1 MDDEVEAD
9 ARTSGMKGEGSE
21 CSGDSFKSSASDSQ
35 LVVVKADT
43 NIKKLHN
50 GDPEHLSSDEECVVE
65 ECSSGKVTVHSDE
78 DSENVEKES
87 LDSEEE
93 DFKLHVDVDVSDQ
106 EGSDAESSGNR
117 QLEPVR
123 ANSAG
128 DSEVIELSA
137 GEDDDCEV
145 VEIKEKERTDKESER
160 RQEEKTGRIE
170 NNSVEVVDIDD
181 SAELDKVEMAGSAR
195 FVGGKPVEESG
206 NPSPALEDDQNVEE
220 CLGAVVA
227 RGKDGVALEDDEDL
241 GKCEETDRSSVC
253 EETQLVYPLRL
264 EEKEHILENTGEDD
278 HGVDNYLNK
287 NNINEREEE
296 RRQVKESGEEVGD
309 LFRHCDPEVVVTRT
323 LPSSASD
330 ECTGET
336 SADLSDS
343 DDFIGFEST
352 EPHIFSK
359 EFCHVEGSGPRDGEI
374 VGTLHVS
381 ADTHFF
387 TAEGGEGP
395 STASGSEAGDSSRL
409 SPVPTESSRCN
420 SPTASSAS
428 GDKRGGR
435 KRVSL
440 DLTNPLYMKPF
451 QLGWKRELVY
461 RSAMDSANRR
471 MADVYYYTPTN
482 KKIRSARELL
492 EHVDGVE
499 LTTKNFLFTKEPL
512 GLDSS
517 MEKIRD
523 ARKSLSLR
531 EAAWPKD
538 GKEGKEEG
546 EAPSKPPEK
555 HKPARAAEPTPVP
568 AAAPVPVP
576 EATTPEPALAPA
588 PSAPKSPHSS
598 SSAVALRKAATTPTL
613 RSFPRIKV
621 TPTRTQKE
629 EGGAGKGA
637 VAGKRAQPRP
647 LLPKPRDDLQV
658 GVLPPLWSV
667 KSAPTPTPTPKKAA
681 VSTTWSSAP
690 KMVSE
695 PLEKKMDP
703 CSIHCPLKMGV
714 IPTLQCRLCVC
725 LYHPECVGL
734 GSFSETIHSYVCK
747 NCQTEIREGKTS
759 LVAPP
764 PLADQPKA
772 LTDAGKLVTVP
783 RLVKTREVFAPG
795 KKILGSVT
803 TWLPASASVQVP
815 EAVSV
820 PASAPASMQ
829 SVAWMNGRKYIVVPK
844 HNVLS
849 VSPSPADK
857 APAAVQ
863 STPASGAS
871 KDPSVLLG
879 SPPGVLL
886 VPLLPSA
893 DKGGPLHTQ
902 YLIVNA
908 PPGGGLV
915 LPTSTAA
922 AATADSGK
930 EQRGRKRAG
939 SGSDEGPPAKQ
950 PCKQQCAHSLVHD
963 VCVLYIVMERE
974 CRVRRGKE
982 QHGRKRA
989 GSGSDEGPPAKQPCK
1004 QQCAHSL
1011 VHDVC
1016 VLYIVMERECR
1027 VRRGK
1032 EQRGRKRAGS
1042 GSDEGPPAK
1051 QQCKQQCAHSLVHDV
1066 CVLYNVLQHVFQY
1079 LKVQELLRAA
1089 RVCRLWRD
1097 LAQHPSLWASVHMKN
1112 SKVSDWQGLATTL
1125 SARGTAHLDLRKMLL
1140 PQRSED
1146 VAAMW
1151 QQFRA
1156 VVGRMDGLQRLDLC
1170 RCPASVVQHV
1180 LTACPRLRTLN
1191 ATAISCNSISLA
1203 AAGGLE
1209 HLEELR
1215 LKSLSGIT
1223 LESSLGVLSQLSS
1236 LKHLALTTFRNL
1248 GQQGVEV
1255 IGQLESLELLELGE
1269 VNNLAATFP
1278 AESLACLGKL
1288 RRLRLE
1294 KVQGP
1299 DTLTFNY
1306 LETAR
1311 SLAQLTQLELV
1322 NFDVKPGFDSILAS
1336 CTNIRK
1342 LLIIPTYVTQS
1353 ATTNRMVLGGV
1364 LQLASTLQ
1372 VFVWGVTH
1380 ELLRVT
1386 ELFVDQCDVDQ
1397 AKKEQLKKGDCI
1409 PVLKPVPGIAAVLSP
1424 SDAWSCEEKYGGPT
1438 PSVEILSLPKLH
1450 KLLNVQ
1456 LPGTRVKLLKIP
1468 FHATWRQYLSDMHA

>member
-690 KMVSE
+690 K
-695 PLEKKMDP
+695 
-703 CSIHCPLKMGV
+703 
-714 IPTLQCRLCVC
+714 
-725 LYHPECVGL
+725 
-734 GSFSETIHSYVCK
+734 
-747 NCQTEIREGKTS
+747 
-759 LVAPP
+759 
-764 PLADQPKA
+764 
-772 LTDAGKLVTVP
+772 
-783 RLVKTREVFAPG
+783 
-795 KKILGSVT
+795 
-803 TWLPASASVQVP
+803 
-815 EAVSV
+815 
-820 PASAPASMQ
+820 
-829 SVAWMNGRKYIVVPK
+829 
-844 HNVLS
+844 
-849 VSPSPADK
+849 
-857 APAAVQ
+857 
-863 STPASGAS
+863 
-871 KDPSVLLG
+871 
-879 SPPGVLL
+879 
-886 VPLLPSA
+886 
-893 DKGGPLHTQ
+893 
-902 YLIVNA
+902 
-908 PPGGGLV
+908 
-915 LPTSTAA
+915 
-922 AATADSGK
+922 GK